1 MLRAHG
7 GCLGTSSRRR
17 AWQAA
22 KSFGEAQAAFDPEM
36 PEWGNL
42 LGEVQASCNR
52 REPGEVK
59 HLSSR
64 RRRNQTRFPE

>member
-1 MLRAHG
+1 V
-7 GCLGTSSRRR
+7 
-17 AWQAA
+17 
-22 KSFGEAQAAFDPEM
+22 

-42 LGEVQASCNR
+42 LGGVRASCNR